1 MKWFGFSIAIL
12 ALCTSPMMGA
22 PGDQWILGI
31 DHINNQG
38 NTPFTTYVGGGYSGP
53 QSSGAPQYVGNA
65 YGYASTGAVGV
76 NRVYWA
82 LGGNSVNNNTPVP
95 TDVKL
100 YKVEFYG
107 TTEAGHDDWQPVES
121 QIDGIVGEDYPFDSE
136 IPWPGQFGTNHQ
148 YIANPGAD
156 DGQWHVLGPG
166 PQADATPPA
175 DGTMMWL
182 KAGSWLYAKWDFSF
196 GIDRSWSAI
205 RLTQV
210 GATTGPPIEGDY
222 NGNGVVDA
230 ADYVVWRN
238 TLGQTGSNLA
248 ADGYNDGVIDDLD
261 YYIWRSNFG
270 KTAAGG
276 TGTGIAAAVPEPACF
291 LLLSTVGLIMCV
303 SRKRT

>member
-1 MKWFGFSIAIL
+1 MTRLGVGLAIVALSAAPIL
-12 ALCTSPMMGA
+12 AA

-31 DHINNQG
+31 HHINNQG
-38 NTPFTTYVGGGYSGP
+38 NTPFTTYAGAGYSGP
-53 QSSGAPQYVGNA
+53 ESSGDPSYVGNA
-65 YGYASTGAVGV
+65 YGYASSGAVGV
-76 NRVYWA
+76 NRVYWE
-82 LGGNSVNNNTPVP
+82 LSGNSVNNNTPVP
-95 TDVKL
+95 TDVEL

-107 TTEAGHDDWQPVES
+107 TTEPRHNDWQPVES

-136 IPWPGQFGTNHQ
+136 IPWAGQFGTNHQ
-148 YIANPGAD
+148 YIANTGAD
-156 DGQWHVLGPG
+156 DGLWHVLGPG
-166 PQADATPPA
+166 PQADTTQPA

-238 TLGQTGSNLA
+238 TLGQMGSNLA
-248 ADGYNDGVIDDLD
+248 ADGYHDDVIDDLD
-261 YYIWRSNFG
+261 YYIWRSDFG
-270 KTAAGG
+270 HTAAGG
-276 TGTGIAAAVPEPACF
+276 AASGTMAAVPEPTT
-291 LLLSTVGLIMCV
+291 LLLLATIGLIKCV
-303 SRKRT
+303 SRKRL